1 MARRRT
7 LRKQYY
13 KNRQKNYNISKIK
26 RVKRRKTKTRKLRG
40 GFPNIFGRAKIHP
53 ITKDDSSKQ
62 PTIEQVQE
70 YMRQKQVNMKMI
82 NKTLE
87 ERITNITQSAREL
100 EKLHD
105 TDEGMALFDKLLEAA
120 KAHRPDID
128 SRYFDNY
135 TRDYLTEVKPYI
147 DTLSEDGMEYMRY
160 IHTFAYKF
168 RKNLYYDKNTSKNT
182 SKVVFTQQE
191 EELFSE
197 INKHI
202 LNIINYSNIDD
213 EYLFVSF

>member
-26 RVKRRKTKTRKLRG
+26 RVKRIKTKTRKLGG

-53 ITKDDSSKQ
+53 ITKDASWTQDMF
-62 PTIEQVQE
+62 EQEHKNNRQIGE
-70 YMRQKQVNMKMI
+70 NMRII
-82 NKTLE
+82 NGTLE

-105 TDEGMALFDKLLEAA
+105 TDEGIALFDKLLEAA
-120 KAHRPDID
+120 KAHAERVGW
-128 SRYFDNY
+128 RYFDNY
-135 TRDYLTEVKPYI
+135 TINYLTEVKPHI
-147 DTLSEDGMEYMRY
+147 DTLSEDGMKYMQH
-160 IHTFAYKF
+160 IHAYAYKF
-168 RKNLYYDKNTSKNT
+168 RKNLYYDKET
-182 SKVVFTQQE
+182 SKVVLTQQE

-197 INKHI
+197 INEHI
-202 LNIINYSNIDD
+202 LNIIKYSNIDD
-213 EYLFVSF
+213 KYLFVSF

>member
-1 MARRRT
+1 MVRRRT

-26 RVKRRKTKTRKLRG
+26 RVKRRKTKTRKLGG

-53 ITKDDSSKQ
+53 ITKYE
-62 PTIEQVQE
+62 EQEQE

-135 TRDYLTEVKPYI
+135 TRDYLTVVKPYI

>member
-26 RVKRRKTKTRKLRG
+26 RVKRRKTKTRKLGG

-53 ITKDDSSKQ
+53 ITKYE
-62 PTIEQVQE
+62 EQEQKNNRQIQE
-70 YMRQKQVNMKMI
+70 NIRII
-82 NKTLE
+82 NGTLE

-105 TDEGMALFDKLLEAA
+105 TDEGIALFDKLLEAT
-120 KAHRPDID
+120 KAHAERVGWQ
-128 SRYFDNY
+128 YFDNY

-147 DTLSEDGMEYMRY
+147 DTLSEDGMNYMRH

-168 RKNLYYDKNTSKNT
+168 RKNLYFDKKT

-197 INKHI
+197 INEHI
-202 LNIINYSNIDD
+202 LNIIKYSNIDD
-213 EYLFVSF
+213 KYLLVSF